1 MRKLG
6 RLHERNKRYSRV
18 GEQDLY
24 ENIEQQPSPILPEEM
39 QTDEFQNIPQQLP
52 QMQMDDFQP
61 GIQQFQQRK
70 LVVKDEYGET
80 KSPVKLAV
88 EIEKH
93 PTPKGV
99 LELKIGGRP
108 IDLHQIEDYM
118 VWKINPYNMKTL
130 MRYHNAKTMEEIKSY
145 SRRRSGGG
153 MPFRTIMLIMLMVGM
168 AVVGLIMVMF
178 MPQIMQFFR
187 GFGGF

>member
-18 GEQDLY
+18 GEQ
-24 ENIEQQPSPILPEEM
+24 PLPYIPQEEI
-39 QTDEFQNIPQQLP
+39 QTDYTDDQQHEPQQFP
-52 QMQMDDFQP
+52 PMQMDSFQHEP
-61 GIQQFQQRK
+61 KQFLSQGSIK
-70 LVVKDEYGET
+70 KDDYGD
-80 KSPVKLAV
+80 SRSSVKLASK
-88 EIEKH
+88 IEKN
-93 PTPKGV
+93 PTSKGV

-108 IDLHQIEDYM
+108 IDLHALEDYM

-145 SRRRSGGG
+145 SRRRSGRG
-153 MPFRTIMLIMLMVGM
+153 MPLRTIMLIMLLIGL
-168 AVVGLIMVMF
+168 ATVGLIMIMF

>member
-18 GEQDLY
+18 GEENSY
-24 ENIEQQPSPILPEEM
+24 EDADQQQPPHIFTEED
-39 QTDEFQNIPQQLP
+39 QIDDFQQIPQQFL
-52 QMQMDDFQP
+52 
-61 GIQQFQQRK
+61 QRK
-70 LVVKDEYGET
+70 ITAKDEYGET

-88 EIEKH
+88 EIEKK

-108 IDLHQIEDYM
+108 IDLHQMEDYM

-153 MPFRTIMLIMLMVGM
+153 MPLRTIMLIMLLIGM
-168 AVVGLIMVMF
+168 SVVGLIMVMF

-187 GFGGF
+187 GFGSF

>member
-18 GEQDLY
+18 GEENPY
-24 ENIEQQPSPILPEEM
+24 EDAVQPPPHIFTGEA
-39 QTDEFQNIPQQLP
+39 QTDDFQQIPQQIMP
-52 QMQMDDFQP
+52 YQK
-61 GIQQFQQRK
+61 IT
-70 LVVKDEYGET
+70 VKDEYGET
-80 KSPVKLAV
+80 KSPVKLAI
-88 EIEKH
+88 EIEKK

-153 MPFRTIMLIMLMVGM
+153 MPLRTIMLIMLLIGM
-168 AVVGLIMVMF
+168 SVVGLIMVMF

-187 GFGGF
+187 GFGSF

>member
-18 GEQDLY
+18 GEENSY
-24 ENIEQQPSPILPEEM
+24 ENVDQQPPHIFAEEA
-39 QTDEFQNIPQQLP
+39 QTDEFQQFPQQFP
-52 QMQMDDFQP
+52 QQK
-61 GIQQFQQRK
+61 IT
-70 LVVKDEYGET
+70 VKDDYGET
-80 KSPVKLAV
+80 KSPVKLAI
-88 EIEKH
+88 EIEKK

-153 MPFRTIMLIMLMVGM
+153 MPLRTIMLILLLVGVSVAGFVML
-168 AVVGLIMVMF
+168 MF
-178 MPQIMQFFR
+178 MPQIMQFFK
-187 GFGGF
+187 GFGSF

>member
-1 MRKLG
+1 LG

-18 GEQDLY
+18 GEENLY
-24 ENIEQQPSPILPEEM
+24 ENIEQQPPNIFEEET
-39 QTDEFQNIPQQLP
+39 QTDEFQHIPQQFP
-52 QMQMDDFQP
+52 QTQMSDFQP
-61 GIQQFQQRK
+61 EIQQFRHRNP
-70 LVVKDEYGET
+70 VIKDDYGET

-153 MPFRTIMLIMLMVGM
+153 MPLRTIMLIMLMIGM
-168 AVVGLIMVMF
+168 AVIGLIIVMF

>member
-1 MRKLG
+1 VRKLG

-18 GEQDLY
+18 GEENSY
-24 ENIEQQPSPILPEEM
+24 EDAVQPPPHTFTGEA
-39 QTDEFQNIPQQLP
+39 QTDEFQQIPQQIP
-52 QMQMDDFQP
+52 QQMIPYQK
-61 GIQQFQQRK
+61 III
-70 LVVKDEYGET
+70 KDEYGET
-80 KSPVKLAV
+80 KSPVKLAI
-88 EIEKH
+88 EIEKK

-153 MPFRTIMLIMLMVGM
+153 MPLRTIMLIMLMIGM
-168 AVVGLIMVMF
+168 SVVGLIMVMF

-187 GFGGF
+187 GFGSF